1 MPFRCKCGRTFEKL
15 ESFGS
20 HTSGCAP
27 FHHRRISTSDI
38 IISKNEIRANEKAK
52 LSIETNKFSQQT
64 QDKGQVKDDGALPYF
79 PLFSKTSNKDMEP
92 APRSAPVSG
101 FMMPTALS
109 IQNTFEG
116 VSRRRSMSYKATSM

>member
-38 IISKNEIRANEKAK
+38 IVSKNEIKATKKAK
-52 LSIETNKFSQQT
+52 LSIETNKLLQQP
-64 QDKGQVKDDGALPYF
+64 QVRDDGALSF
-79 PLFSKTSNKDMEP
+79 SPLFSKTSNKNIEP

-109 IQNTFEG
+109 IQNTFEA

>member
-1 MPFRCKCGRTFEKL
+1 MPFRCKCGRTFERL

-20 HTSGCAP
+20 HTSSCAP

-38 IISKNEIRANEKAK
+38 ITSKNESKTTEKAK
-52 LSIETNKFSQQT
+52 LSIETNKFSQQS
-64 QDKGQVKDDGALPYF
+64 QDKGQAKDDGALSFF
-79 PLFSKTSNKDMEP
+79 PLFSKTKKKDIEP

-109 IQNTFEG
+109 IQDTFES
-116 VSRRRSMSYKATSM
+116 VSRRKSMSYKATSM